1 MSEHTADRTAPQ
13 HGVQKTE
20 EARVTRADRLRTAI
34 EEEIASGRLPPGS
47 RLEESGLAERFN
59 VSRTPV
65 REALAQ
71 LASAG
76 FVEMRP
82 RQGAVVTTLS
92 IDTIL
97 ELFEVMAN
105 LESLCA
111 ELCARR
117 MTAEDHGKLVELH
130 RRCEEAISG
139 GDTDAYY
146 EANRR
151 FHEAIYAGSHNRQL
165 EEMTRALR
173 NRVST
178 YRRIQLKHPGR
189 LRRSWKEHDAI
200 VQAILEGDSEL
211 AREVTKQ
218 HIAVQGDTFT
228 DFMALLRASR
238 LDVA

>member
-1 MSEHTADRTAPQ
+1 MSEQNTDQPAPPF
-13 HGVQKTE
+13 E
-20 EARVTRADRLRTAI
+20 EAKLNRADRLRVAI
-34 EEEIASGRLPPGS
+34 EEDIASGRLPPGS
-47 RLEESGLAERFN
+47 RLEESALAERFN

-82 RQGAVVTTLS
+82 RQGAVVATLS

-97 ELFEVMAN
+97 EMFEVMAN

-117 MTAEDHGKLVELH
+117 MTAEGHAALLALH
-130 RRCEEAISG
+130 RRCEEVITN
-139 GDTDAYY
+139 GDIDAYY
-146 EANRR
+146 DANRR
-151 FHEAIYAGSHNRQL
+151 FHEAIYAGSHNRHL

-173 NRVST
+173 NRVSS

-189 LRRSWKEHDAI
+189 PRRSWQEHDLI
-200 VQAILEGDSEL
+200 VQAILQGDPDR
-211 AREVTKQ
+211 ARTLTKQ
-218 HIAVQGDTFT
+218 HIAIQGDTFT